1 MLTTFLE
8 TCMKLLR
15 DEKAVKWLQEPIT
28 RCAGQGELRVVRKL
42 GKHTTQI
49 GMEMRLTAQIGEY
62 AMDQVILDLGSNVN
76 VLPKQTWEHMGRPA
90 LQWSVIQLQMVNQ
103 RKILSMGILQGITVD
118 IKGASA
124 LENFDVIEIFYEN
137 NSYPVLLG
145 IYWATHMNGVIN
157 LKKRKMIFQNNSLCV
172 VIALDIA
179 TNCVKPNSKSS
190 PLY

>member
-1 MLTTFLE
+1 
-8 TCMKLLR
+8 MKLLR
-15 DEKAVKWLQEPIT
+15 DNKAVKGLQEPIT
-28 RCAGQGELRVVRKL
+28 RCAGPGEPHVVRKL

-49 GMEMRLTAQIGEY
+49 GMGMRSTAQIGEY
-62 AMDQVILDLGSNVN
+62 AMDQVILDLGSNAN
-76 VLPKQTWEHMGRPA
+76 VVPNQTWEHMGRPTP
-90 LQWSVIQLQMVNQ
+90 QWSLIQLQMVNQ
-103 RKILSMGILQGITVD
+103 RKILLMGILQGITVD
-118 IKGASA
+118 IIGASA
-124 LENFDVIEIFYEN
+124 LANFEVIELFYEN
-137 NSYPVLLG
+137 NAYPVLLG